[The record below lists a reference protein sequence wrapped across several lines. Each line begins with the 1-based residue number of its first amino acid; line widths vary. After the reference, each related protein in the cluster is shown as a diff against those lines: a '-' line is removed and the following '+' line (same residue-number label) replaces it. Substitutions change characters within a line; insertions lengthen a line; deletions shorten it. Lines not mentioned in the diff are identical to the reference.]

1 MWSLI
6 TSPRSTISQ
15 FCFNTVIWFKIP
27 GVVQHVLYNRHWRA
41 ACYCLTLDTQCL
53 DPYIPVVTRKCQTQH
68 SIFYHQRIF
77 LFESCF
83 LTSFNAYFKSKYC
96 QRVMTLSVP
105 RLGLKYYWHVKHYA
119 HIHTSQSHMP
129 LFIQASH
136 ICPNVSKRVAC
147 PFVPVISKSILG

>member
-6 TSPRSTISQ
+6 TSPCSTISQ

-83 LTSFNAYFKSKYC
+83 LTSFNALNLNTVNALWPFQYHDLDWN
-96 QRVMTLSVP
+96 T
-105 RLGLKYYWHVKHYA
+105 
-119 HIHTSQSHMP
+119 IDTSSIMP
-129 LFIQASH
+129 IFIQASH
-136 ICPNVSKRVAC
+136 ICPYSYKPVTCPNVSKRVAC